1 MNEINVNKTPCWSK
15 CSFALIKKL
24 NKFNLIDAKSTEKKK
39 SKQVNKKTLAKK
51 LPVLRVQYNENHIT
65 SKSGGHPVLGCTN
78 NDN

>member
-1 MNEINVNKTPCWSK
+1 MQKVLK
-15 CSFALIKKL
+15 
-24 NKFNLIDAKSTEKKK
+24 KKK